1 MGIVSISEAK
11 ISFSKFINRAA
22 YGRERIVV
30 TSHGEPRAAII
41 SIDDLNRLEV
51 LEEEQDAA
59 MLAQAIATETE
70 FYSVGEVEAELAR
83 LESTE

>member
-1 MGIVSISEAK
+1 MAMISISEAK

-41 SIDDLNRLEV
+41 SIDDLNRLEE
-51 LEEEQDAA
+51 LEEEREAA

-70 FYSVGEVEAELAR
+70 FYSVGEVGAELAR

>member
-70 FYSVGEVEAELAR
+70 FYSVSEVEAELAR

>member
-41 SIDDLNRLEV
+41 SIDDLNWLEE
-51 LEEEQDAA
+51 LEEEREAA

-83 LESTE
+83 MESTE

>member
-1 MGIVSISEAK
+1 
-11 ISFSKFINRAA
+11 
-22 YGRERIVV
+22 
-30 TSHGEPRAAII
+30 
-41 SIDDLNRLEV
+41 
-51 LEEEQDAA
+51 